1 MDNQD
6 IYLDY
11 NSTTPCDARV
21 LTAMSPFF
29 SDLYGNPS
37 NGLHYQ
43 GRRSYHAVEEA
54 RQLVADVID
63 SSPAE
68 IIFTG
73 SATESNNLAI
83 IGIAKNRRLES
94 RKKIVV
100 SSIEHKSVL
109 SPCKYLESSG
119 FEIEYLPVNTRGV
132 VSVDIAEEV
141 IDEQTLLVS
150 IQIANN
156 EIGTIQPI
164 QKISKI
170 TRSVGAIL
178 HCDAAQA
185 LGKME
190 VDVQG
195 LSIDMLSLSAHKV
208 YGPKGVGALFIRN
221 GLRSLGFEPLILGGN
236 QEQGIRSGTLNVPG
250 IVGFGEACQIVQED
264 LVEDVDHYL
273 KLRDRFENTLNEII
287 PNCIINAKEVERLP
301 NTSSITFPGVSG
313 DALLMNC
320 DKVMASLGSACSTGT
335 IEPSYVLL
343 TLGIDRLD
351 ADSTVRFSL
360 GRFTTEHQI
369 DLAVKDIFSAWKR
382 LSAI

>member
-164 QKISKI
+164 QKISEI